1 MNPSSDATKHY
12 LFASDFDQTLSFN
25 DSGVV
30 LSEMLGLTGFHE
42 KVSGLARV
50 NLVQQGAE
58 LTYLLRHDPQY
69 RGVRRE
75 HLVETGKRVRLK
87 QNVAQL
93 ADFLRQAT
101 EEYRFTFNVISASP
115 RVVVQS
121 ALEGIVPPENVF
133 GTELDFDPHTG
144 EICEVRRV
152 PAGYG
157 KVALLQEIQARLHI
171 RPDYTVYVG
180 DGSSDMHVMQH
191 VNSVDGLTIAVSE
204 TKSVGRI
211 AKRSVLSDN
220 ALSVLVPRRRGPMG
234 SGADPRSV
242 RRLRP
247 SAPGVGQDP
256 HGLADLP
263 RARPAGDG
271 GRPRTAPGH
280 PRGLIGPDLFIST
293 LMNYHLF
300 QECLGWVAAASFASS
315 YLWKTQGAL
324 RRAQAVGALLW
335 VAYGVATGSLPVIVT
350 NVAVVFMAVAY
361 PLLRRRWETPMS
373 PTHEPAKQSRAE
385 QGLRTA

>member
-133 GTELDFDPHTG
+133 GTELDFDPHPG

-220 ALSVLVPRRRGPMG
+220 ALSVLVPILEDVVQW
-234 SGADPRSV
+234 DPAQIREV
-242 RRLRP
+242 F
-247 SAPGVGQDP
+247 AGY
-256 HGLADLP
+256 GLALQAWDKI
-263 RARPAGDG
+263 
-271 GRPRTAPGH
+271 RTDW
-280 PRGLIGPDLFIST
+280 LTF
-293 LMNYHLF
+293 
-300 QECLGWVAAASFASS
+300 
-315 YLWKTQGAL
+315 
-324 RRAQAVGALLW
+324 
-335 VAYGVATGSLPVIVT
+335 
-350 NVAVVFMAVAY
+350 
-361 PLLRRRWETPMS
+361 
-373 PTHEPAKQSRAE
+373 HEPDPQETAE
-385 QGLRTA
+385 GHAPRLAILAA